1 MKKIFRFASN
11 VCFSLALG
19 MAGILLTSQVTRADT
34 AVDDCLPT
42 EDTYGNGV
50 CSISVKCPL
59 LTSCKKIGTPMTTNC
74 ACICKI
80 DSATDCTLIP

>member
-19 MAGILLTSQVTRADT
+19 MAGILLTSQVTKADPP
-34 AVDDCLPT
+34 ADDCLVL

-50 CSISVKCPL
+50 CSLATQCPI
-59 LTSCKKIGTPMTTNC
+59 LTSCKKSGTPMTTNC
-74 ACICKI
+74 TCICKI
-80 DSATDCTLIP
+80 GSDTDYTLVP